1 MDKKNTT
8 TVHLV
13 SDKPSVDGG
22 QRYKE
27 ESKKQRKKK
36 SKPVYQEFS
45 WTDNGRFADPCE
57 HDFRDVSDG
66 LTVVAGMLEMNQLK
80 PQMGKRPLFSPTDS
94 GRLMR
99 MLVAVNR
106 LMTGVHDLEIDATH
120 RKARL
125 ATGAR

>member
-1 MDKKNTT
+1 MNNNITSLI
-8 TVHLV
+8 HQ
-13 SDKPSVDGG
+13 KPSVDDT
-22 QRYKE
+22 QRSPS
-27 ESKKQRKKK
+27 ESKKQGKKK
-36 SKPVYQEFS
+36 KKPVYQEFS
-45 WTDNGRFADPCE
+45 WTDHGRFADPSE

-66 LTVVAGMLEMNQLK
+66 LTVVAGMLEMNLLN

-99 MLVAVNR
+99 MMVAVNR

-125 ATGAR
+125 ATGT